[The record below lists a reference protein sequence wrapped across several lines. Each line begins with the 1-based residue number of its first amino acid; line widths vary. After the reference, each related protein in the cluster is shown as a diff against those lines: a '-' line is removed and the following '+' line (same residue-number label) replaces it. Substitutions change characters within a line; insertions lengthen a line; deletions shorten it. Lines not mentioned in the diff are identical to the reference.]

1 MKLNENKVVTYTRI
15 SMFIVYFWFGIL
27 KVIGISP
34 AETLVQNLSEFT
46 INYFLDDSIFIP
58 LFGLFE
64 SSIGLLF
71 LFPKITKIAVG
82 IFLMHMSM
90 TFLPMVVLPKDAWA
104 FMFTPTLVG
113 QYIIKNLTIIG
124 AALLIYTHHQ
134 RTYKS
139 N

>member
-1 MKLNENKVVTYTRI
+1 MKLDENKVVKYTRI
-15 SMFIVYFWFGIL
+15 SLFVVYFWFGIL
-27 KVIGISP
+27 KTIGISP

-46 INYFLDDSIFIP
+46 INYFLDDSTFIP
-58 LFGLFE
+58 LFGIFE
-64 SSIGLLF
+64 CLIGILF
-71 LFPKITKIAVG
+71 LFPKYTKIAVG
-82 IFLMHMSM
+82 VFLLHMLS

-134 RTYKS
+134 RTYNK
-139 N
+139 